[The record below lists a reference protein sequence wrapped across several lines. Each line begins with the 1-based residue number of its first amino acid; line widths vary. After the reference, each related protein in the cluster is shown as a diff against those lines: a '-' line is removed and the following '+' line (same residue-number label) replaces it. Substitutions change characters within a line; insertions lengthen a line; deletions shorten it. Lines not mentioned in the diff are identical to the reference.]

1 MSSAG
6 AYMTY
11 IVTPVTA
18 RVRVDLTGH
27 IEKRS
32 PPLTKAPSSTVP
44 GIVWSDDRVERLKR
58 LWGDGH
64 SAGRIA
70 ALLGGISRSAV
81 IGKVHRLGL
90 SERKGSPHSR
100 RAAHLR
106 SLRKRIVRPK
116 RFTAPRRSRFAE
128 YLAALQASPAG
139 VPPPAADD
147 VARVTF
153 AQLDAD
159 RAHQHCRWPVGD
171 PKQPGFGFC
180 GCAPVPGLP
189 YCEQHA
195 RRAYAPPVFQK
206 AARAHGTF
214 RCVPQR
220 GLIKAEVAA
229 LAAVEEFVA

>member
-1 MSSAG
+1 
-6 AYMTY
+6 MTY

-147 VARVTF
+147 VARVSFSDLEETRT
-153 AQLDAD
+153 AAK
-159 RAHQHCRWPVGD
+159 HCRWPVGD
-171 PKQPGFGFC
+171 PKLPGFGFC
-180 GCAPVPGLP
+180 GCQPVPGLP

-195 RRAYAPPVFQK
+195 RRAYAPPAVQK
-206 AARAHGTF
+206 FIRSTGAF
-214 RCVPQR
+214 KFIPQI
-220 GLIKAEVAA
+220 GLIKSEVNA
-229 LAAVEEFVA
+229 LAAVEEFTA